1 MVLKKALETFQEE
14 FKKEWAYYVEQ
25 DKRLLAFRGIEITKD
40 NVDII
45 NQIVVEIQ
53 DSYARMHEALYYM
66 HNSAP
71 NCMALIKEHK
81 KFIDDL
87 KSAGGVPDKD
97 IVEEVNA

>member
-1 MVLKKALETFQEE
+1 MVLNKLLEQFQEE
-14 FKKEWAYYVEQ
+14 FKKEWSYYIEQ
-25 DKRLLAFRGIEITKD
+25 DKRLMAFRGIEITKD

-45 NQIVVEIQ
+45 NQIVMEIQ
-53 DSYARMHEALYYM
+53 DSYARMHNALYYI

-87 KSAGGVPDKD
+87 KAAGGVPDKAV
-97 IVEEVNA
+97 VEEVSA